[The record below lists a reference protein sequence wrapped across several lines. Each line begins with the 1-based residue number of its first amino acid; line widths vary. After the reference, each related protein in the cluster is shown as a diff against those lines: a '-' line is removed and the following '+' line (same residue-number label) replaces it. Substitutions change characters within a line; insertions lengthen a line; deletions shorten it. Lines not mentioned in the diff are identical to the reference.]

1 MISLLLAAALA
12 ADPPTAPLGPG
23 ILSAPLFAENVDM
36 LATRLGPSSVVVAA
50 AGFIAPGRVRAALQD
65 AGVQGVSVIR
75 VSELA
80 TAEEVTARFVRRD
93 FCTVYV
99 RPAGADLSVIRFGA
113 CADPPIDSSHVALSP
128 SSPAGTAREHAG
140 AAAEVGEVAVSVHA
154 LGAMGS
160 GTDGGG
166 PRYGGRADLWL
177 PWFGLGV
184 EMGFS
189 ERNRGG
195 CGVSWN
201 CSSYDRS
208 GRYVLARASLA
219 HRMKNWR
226 PFGALGLG
234 TERWESSTSSSSC
247 TLGGSL
253 FPWPE
258 FSFGCDR
265 YQSPTSRG
273 QTFVVELSG
282 GVSLRDWSLLSLN
295 ARWDEGGVT
304 LGAQLSF
311 GLAVRLRCGS
321 SAEAGTRDRLARAG
335 CDRHARTLT
344 ARTRPSF

>member
-12 ADPPTAPLGPG
+12 ADPPTAPFDPG
-23 ILSAPLFAENVDM
+23 ILSAPLFAENVDT
-36 LATRLGPSSVVVAA
+36 LATRFGPSSVVVAA
-50 AGFIAPGRVRAALQD
+50 AGFIAPARVRAALED

-80 TAEEVTARFVRRD
+80 TAEEVTARFVRRGA
-93 FCTVYV
+93 CTVYV
-99 RPAGADLSVIRFGA
+99 RPAGADLSVVRFGA
-113 CADPPIDSSHVALSP
+113 CADPPIDSPQVARPP

-160 GTDGGG
+160 GPDGGG

-177 PWFGLGV
+177 PSFGLGV
-184 EMGFS
+184 EMGWS
-189 ERNRGG
+189 ERNQQ
-195 CGVSWN
+195 S
-201 CSSYDRS
+201 CSSGGWCSNYERS

-219 HRMKNWR
+219 PRIKNWR
-226 PFGALGLG
+226 TFVALGLG
-234 TERWESSTSSSSC
+234 TERWESSTVSSGC
-247 TLGGSL
+247 TASGSL
-253 FPWPE
+253 FPFPE

-265 YQSPTSRG
+265 YQSPSSRG
-273 QTFVVELSG
+273 QAFVVELSG

-311 GLAVRLRCGS
+311 GPAVRLRCGS
-321 SAEAGTRDRLARAG
+321 SAEAGTRDRLTRAG
-335 CDRHARTLT
+335 CNRDARTLT